1 LASTDRVVALI
12 AWAALALPAV
22 ARADEPGLL
31 LVYPTHATPNRL
43 IAAGRF
49 IEDEGQRAPSRSSGR
64 LRNVI
69 EAAKALESDEIEG
82 AVVEVTV
89 GGRSYRAVT
98 DDEGLWRV
106 DTGVEQ
112 PLAVGPQTVV
122 ARAVEDKGHPA
133 PAATGLVYV
142 LPAAPSVAVISDYD
156 DTVVHSGITSK
167 REMIATALTKN
178 SAQLRPVAGAA
189 RTYRAWR
196 EAGAAAVFYVSGSP
210 QNFVP
215 RVLDFLGRHRFP
227 AGPLLLKDF
236 GTDSTF
242 DQVGYKLGRLRSILE
257 AHPQTRFLLVG
268 DSGEKDPEIYAQLRG
283 HYPDRVV
290 GIVIRRVHG
299 SDLTGGRFTGMT
311 VVDDFTDTPRLI
323 GLLRPKPA
331 P

>member
-1 LASTDRVVALI
+1 MA

-22 ARADEPGLL
+22 ARADDPGLL
-31 LVYPTHATPNRL
+31 LVYPTHATPERL

-49 IEDEGQRAPSRSSGR
+49 IEDEGQRAPRKSASR
-64 LRNVI
+64 LRNAI

-82 AVVEVTV
+82 AVVEVSV
-89 GGRSYRAVT
+89 GGRSFRAVT
-98 DDEGLWRV
+98 DDEGLWRI
-106 DTGVEQ
+106 DT
-112 PLAVGPQTVV
+112 PLERPLGVGPQAIV
-122 ARAVEDKGHPA
+122 ARAIDDKGHPA
-133 PAATGLVYV
+133 PSATGFVYV
-142 LPAAPSVAVISDYD
+142 LPAGPSVAVISDYD
-156 DTVVHSGITSK
+156 DTVVHSGITS
-167 REMIATALTKN
+167 RRRMVATALLKN

-215 RVLDFLGRHRFP
+215 RVLDFLGRNRFP
-227 AGPLLLKDF
+227 DGPLLLKDF
-236 GTDSTF
+236 GTDPTF
-242 DQVGYKLGRLRSILE
+242 DQVGYKLGRLRGILE

-268 DSGEKDPEIYAQLRG
+268 DSGEKDPEIYARLRG
-283 HYPDRVV
+283 YYPDRVL

-299 SDLTGGRFTGMT
+299 SDLTGARFTGMT

-323 GLLRPKPA
+323 GLLRPKAA